1 MQKIL
6 HTMSPRPKRLR
17 RMSKPPV
24 IAGLKPYG
32 ITDGMPHNQ
41 TIFLHFEEY
50 EAIRL
55 CDVEQMNHADAAL
68 EMGISRP
75 TLTRIYASA
84 RGKIGRALVQGQ
96 TLIIEG
102 GKVYFDSHW
111 FTCAGCGCYFN
122 HAHDEPHP
130 ERCALCGSRHISPFR
145 YENPQN

>member
-1 MQKIL
+1 M
-6 HTMSPRPKRLR
+6 
-17 RMSKPPV
+17 
-24 IAGLKPYG
+24 KPYG
-32 ITDGMPHNQ
+32 VTDALPHNE

-55 CDVEQMNHADAAL
+55 CDVEQMNHVDAAN

-84 RGKIGRALVQGQ
+84 RAKTGAALVKGQ

-111 FTCAGCGCYFN
+111 FTCSDCGCYFN
-122 HAHDEPHP
+122 QTATEADP
-130 ERCALCGSRHISPFR
+130 RNCALCGSHNIAPFSN
-145 YENPQN
+145 ESSQ

>member
-1 MQKIL
+1 
-6 HTMSPRPKRLR
+6 MSPRPKRFR
-17 RMSKPPV
+17 RMNKPPL

-32 ITDGMPHNQ
+32 ITDGKPHDE

-55 CDVEQMNHADAAL
+55 CDVEQMNHTKAAF

-75 TLTRIYASA
+75 TLTRIYAAA
-84 RGKIGRALVQGQ
+84 RAKTGQALVKGQ

-111 FTCAGCGCYFN
+111 FTCSDCGCYFN
-122 HAHDEPHP
+122 QTANEPNP
-130 ERCALCGSRHISPFR
+130 QRCALCGNTDIAIFSN
-145 YENPQN
+145 ENPQ